1 MTLLRSIT
9 IIAIVWM
16 ILDPSLVIGIV
27 VSALVGLQMAAWVWP
42 RLVYNQISWQR
53 SVPSALSPAE
63 KADVVLQIIYR
74 GWLPLPYLVV
84 REDIPASLSEI
95 PRRQWVV
102 SLRPGQHYTLRYSI
116 QGRQRGLYWLG
127 PLKMWVG
134 SVFAINEVQ
143 LGEPQQT
150 PLTIVPTVL
159 PFQTF
164 YLPAALPYS
173 QERYHL
179 SLFDDPAQKM
189 GVRQYQIG
197 DPPRR
202 IDWKTS
208 ARVGDLQVRELAP
221 VIARETLIVL
231 AFTESEYPGRFSY
244 DNRERAVV
252 AAASLAAALIY
263 RRQPVGFQSNGY
275 DPLLRQPV
283 AMLAPAAGVDHLRE
297 ILLRLGRIEPATD
310 GEPIDNVLLGHL
322 ALNRGGTLVLITSSL
337 SVRILPVLLAIR
349 RSGIKVS
356 VALADPGPTDLLQA
370 RQHGITAFQINRDGV
385 LVPDV

>member
-16 ILDPSLVIGIV
+16 ILDPNLIIGMV
-27 VSALVGLQMAAWVWP
+27 VSALIGVQVTGWAWP
-42 RLVYNQISWQR
+42 RFVRNQISWQR
-53 SVPSALSPAE
+53 SVPSALAPAE
-63 KADVVLQIIYR
+63 QADVVLRIVYR
-74 GWLPLPYLVV
+74 GWLPLPYLIV
-84 REDIPASLSEI
+84 REDIPASLSEM

-102 SLRPGQHYTLRYSI
+102 SLRPGQQCTLRYPI

-150 PLTIVPTVL
+150 PLTIVPMVL
-159 PFQTF
+159 PFQSF
-164 YLPAALPYS
+164 YLPNALPYS

-179 SLFDDPAQKM
+179 SLFDDPAQKI
-189 GVRQYQIG
+189 GVRQYQTG

-208 ARVGDLQVRELAP
+208 ARVGELQVRELAP
-221 VIARETLIVL
+221 VVARETLIVL
-231 AFTESEYPGRFSY
+231 AFMESEYPGRFSY
-244 DNRERAVV
+244 NNRERAVV

-283 AMLAPAAGVDHLRE
+283 ATLAPAAGVEHLRE

-310 GEPIDNVLLGHL
+310 GAPIDHMLSDNL
-322 ALNRGGTLVLITSSL
+322 ALSRGGTLVLITSSL
-337 SVRILPVLLAIR
+337 NACILAILLTIR

-356 VALADPGPTDLLQA
+356 IALADPGPTDLLQA
-370 RQHGITAFQINRDGV
+370 RQHGITAFQINRDGAI
-385 LVPDV
+385 VPDV

>member
-127 PLKMWVG
+127 PLKVWVG
-134 SVFAINEVQ
+134 SVFATNEVQ

-179 SLFDDPAQKM
+179 SLFDDPAQK
-189 GVRQYQIG
+189 IG
-197 DPPRR
+197 
-202 IDWKTS
+202 
-208 ARVGDLQVRELAP
+208 G
-221 VIARETLIVL
+221 
-231 AFTESEYPGRFSY
+231 
-244 DNRERAVV
+244 
-252 AAASLAAALIY
+252 ASI
-263 RRQPVGFQSNGY
+263 
-275 DPLLRQPV
+275 
-283 AMLAPAAGVDHLRE
+283 
-297 ILLRLGRIEPATD
+297 
-310 GEPIDNVLLGHL
+310 
-322 ALNRGGTLVLITSSL
+322 
-337 SVRILPVLLAIR
+337 
-349 RSGIKVS
+349 
-356 VALADPGPTDLLQA
+356 
-370 RQHGITAFQINRDGV
+370 
-385 LVPDV
+385 PDR